1 MARWNVDQ
9 KITDMAEADGL
20 EVLDDGVN
28 VPARNERR
36 RRLDYCPC
44 LHDEFAQ
51 APDSE
56 FGVNLVA

>member
-1 MARWNVDQ
+1 
-9 KITDMAEADGL
+9 MAEADGL